1 MHDRLRLL
9 VAALVTVVAAPAFAQ
24 SNLNVY
30 VSLGDSLTAGFVNN
44 SLLETHQRNSF
55 PALIA
60 RQAGSV
66 DFQQPLVGEPG
77 IPAETVLVSLSPQ
90 VVLAPKATSPGA
102 PTNGGLGRPYNN
114 LGVPGSTAVDLL
126 TRTSD
131 QGGFHDIVLRG
142 QGTALD
148 QARRLGPTF
157 ITLWTGNGDVLGAVL
172 RGRAVDG
179 VTLTPAATFRVVY
192 TQIVEALRGISGVSI
207 VAANLPDATQIPFA
221 RTVRPV
227 VVNPST
233 NQPVLVS
240 GQTVPLIGP
249 DGPLPTGSL
258 VTLAATSLL
267 AQGIGIPTS
276 LGGRGTPL
284 PDEVILDPGEVA
296 AIRDRVAAN
305 NQAIRDVCQAANIP
319 VLDAHARFEQ
329 AATTGWR
336 IAGITFTNAFLTGG
350 LFSNDGVHPTEAGYA
365 LIANEFIRLINAN
378 GGTVPEVD
386 LAPFLGVG
394 ARAAAASRTPAIELS
409 EETYEDLLAL
419 FPTLNAR

>member
-1 MHDRLRLL
+1 MHDRLRPLL
-9 VAALVTVVAAPAFAQ
+9 VALVATAAAPAFAQ

-30 VSLGDSLTAGFVNN
+30 VALGDSLTAGFVNN

-60 RQAGSV
+60 RQAGSA

-77 IPAETVLVSLSPQ
+77 IPAETVLVQLTPQ
-90 VVLAPKATSPGA
+90 VVLAPKASAPGA
-102 PTNGGLGRPYNN
+102 PTNAGLGRPFNN
-114 LGVPGSTAVDLL
+114 LGVPGATAVDLL
-126 TRTSD
+126 TRTGD
-131 QGGFHDIVLRG
+131 QGGFHDLVLRG
-142 QGTALD
+142 RGTAID
-148 QARRLGPTF
+148 QARSLSPTF
-157 ITLWTGNGDVLGAVL
+157 ITLWAGNGDVVTAVV

-179 VTLTPAATFRVVY
+179 LTLTPAATFRVVY
-192 TQIVEALRGISGVSI
+192 GQIVEALRGISGASI
-207 VAANLPDATQIPFA
+207 VAANLPDPTQIPFA
-221 RTVRPV
+221 RTVQPV
-227 VVNPST
+227 VVNPAT

-249 DGPLPTGSL
+249 DGPLASGSL

-267 AQGIGIPTS
+267 AQGIGIPTA

-284 PDEVILDPGEVA
+284 PDEVILDPGEIA
-296 AIRDRVAAN
+296 TIRDRVAAY
-305 NQAIRDVCQAANIP
+305 NQAIRDVCQAASIP
-319 VLDAHARFEQ
+319 VLDAHARFDE

-365 LIANEFIRLINAN
+365 LIANEFIRVINAN
-378 GGTVPEVD
+378 GGSVPEVD

-394 ARAAAASRTPAIELS
+394 AQTAASSSRARAIELS
-409 EETYEDLLAL
+409 EETYEDLLAIY
-419 FPTLNAR
+419 PTLN